1 MISPMTFM
9 RAYLGPAA
17 GALALLAGLTI
28 LGLGAAAPS
37 SAQVFGSAPYQPG
50 PDPAVVQLQ
59 GRIDTLESDLRK
71 ATGRVEQM
79 TFEVNKANKAAS
91 DANAGRAALEQQVQA
106 LTARMATLER
116 LALGETGDAAAAQA
130 AATAGPR
137 ETTINLTPAP
147 APTAGGAFDTA
158 ALPADEAGVLKEA
171 RNLLLAGDYPSAE
184 KAAVVYFEKFPKGE
198 SASEAQ
204 YLLGESRLLQERY
217 PDAAEAYVKLVS
229 TYPKS
234 ARAPDGLL
242 KLARSMRLMGE
253 KAEACKALTQL
264 SSKYPQA
271 SAVTKSL
278 AATEKSRAGC

>member
-1 MISPMTFM
+1 MTFM
-9 RAYLGPAA
+9 RAYLIPAA
-17 GALALLAGLTI
+17 GALASLAGLTI

-50 PDPAVVQLQ
+50 PDPAIVQMQ
-59 GRIDTLESDLRK
+59 GRIDTLEADLRK

-79 TFEVNKANKAAS
+79 TFEVNKANKAAA
-91 DANAGRAALEQQVQA
+91 DANAGRAALDQQVQA

-116 LALGETGDAAAAQA
+116 LALGDTGDAAAAQA
-130 AATAGPR
+130 AAAAGPR
-137 ETTINLTPAP
+137 ETTVNLTASV
-147 APTAGGAFDTA
+147 PTAGAAFDTSK
-158 ALPADEAGVLKEA
+158 LPEDDAGIIKEA

-184 KAAVVYFEKFPKGE
+184 KAAGVYFEKFPKGE
-198 SASEAQ
+198 NASEAQ

-234 ARAPDGLL
+234 TRAPDGLL

-264 SSKYPQA
+264 NTKYPQA